1 MASPFDLYQQRQIEG
16 LDPNLFN
23 QEAYLEQQRGL
34 YAGSLADQLNALRQ
48 QYEQQMALQNEV
60 APAINELTNKLN
72 ELNQKTVEFQKN
84 AETSAKELADYQN
97 QQKEIDSR
105 LATINAEKNKNQKNV
120 NDATSQAAAIKK
132 RMDDLVAGKMNYS
145 AFVKKY
151 PDIEQRKRA
160 IVDSYLKAKTAI
172 GKDFEIKKELQK
184 LDPQLKTLQANA
196 ATYKKAVDSTN
207 RQLAVT
213 NNQFKEA
220 QQKIIGLTQ
229 QNDFAQEALQN
240 HLKEVNTQADSLK
253 NVQQQLGVATTTSQ
267 KALQDAETIQTQ
279 IQQFKPRERPELQ
292 KISGNYE
299 QALKA
304 SKDELKQ
311 IAESTTDPVTRQYA
325 QVLLNQR
332 ASELAGTF
340 GKNLEDVNKELS
352 ADIVIPENQLT
363 AQQYRAFMGMPE
375 LATAPA
381 IPETI
386 PEFSMLPTPGTQL
399 VPVIPEQMTIA
410 PQPTVPAPQPTI
422 PVIPEQITFQPAAPA
437 PQPTVPAPQ
446 PVKGPEP
453 VIPAKTEAQPGITQQ
468 PVLQFNI
475 AQPAEQKATQMQQP
489 SMPMQQPGAEKQIKQ
504 ESLTNQMGMPQQP
517 FGTITPF
524 VQQGLQQQLTK
535 GFEQAMKIRK
545 QPAAQAAP
553 KQRRLGVSEERR
565 KVVAPQV
572 IQKPAQERAV
582 QTSEDENS
590 SRQKVL
596 EQSQG
601 KIQG

>member
-1 MASPFDLYQQRQIEG
+1 MASPFDLYQQKQFEG

-23 QEAYLEQQRGL
+23 QEAFLEQQRGL

-48 QYEQQMALQNEV
+48 QYEQQVALQNEATPV
-60 APAINELTNKLN
+60 INELTNKLN
-72 ELNQKTVEFQKN
+72 NLNQKTVEFQKN
-84 AETSAKELADYQN
+84 AETSAKELADYQR

-105 LATINAEKNKNQKNV
+105 LATINAEKNKNQKNL

-132 RMDDLVAGKMNYS
+132 RMDDLVAHKMNYS
-145 AFVKKY
+145 LFVEKY
-151 PDIEQRKRA
+151 PNVEQRKRA
-160 IVDSYLKAKTAI
+160 IVDSYLKTKMA
-172 GKDFEIKKELQK
+172 GGRDFEIKKELQK

-229 QNDFAQEALQN
+229 KNGFAQEALQN
-240 HLKEVNTQADSLK
+240 HLKEVSTQADSLK
-253 NVQQQLGVATTTSQ
+253 NVQQQVGVATATSQ
-267 KALQDAETIQTQ
+267 KALQDAEAIQTQ

-311 IAESTTDPVTRQYA
+311 IAESTTDPITRQYA

-332 ASELAGTF
+332 ASELAGIF
-340 GKNLEDVNKELS
+340 GKKPEDVTKELS
-352 ADIVIPENQLT
+352 ADITIPENQLT

-375 LATAPA
+375 PTTAPV

-386 PEFSMLPTPGTQL
+386 PEISILPAPGTQL
-399 VPVIPEQMTIA
+399 VPVIPEQIA
-410 PQPTVPAPQPTI
+410 PAP
-422 PVIPEQITFQPAAPA
+422 QPAAPA
-437 PQPTVPAPQ
+437 PQPVAPAPQ

-475 AQPAEQKATQMQQP
+475 AQPAEQKTTQMQQP
-489 SMPMQQPGAEKQIKQ
+489 SMPMQQPAAEQQIKQ
-504 ESLTNQMGMPQQP
+504 ESLSNQMGMPKQP
-517 FGTITPF
+517 FGPITPF

-572 IQKPAQERAV
+572 IQKPAQERV
-582 QTSEDENS
+582 IQTSADENS